1 MIRSIMTRG
10 ILVALAACALGAMA
24 PASAE
29 PFKLRVS
36 YDTIPTHLAPII
48 FKMPDQTKYFGKD
61 YTIDFIRF
69 KGSSLVLQALAADQV
84 DVGVLAFSTFAT
96 GIVNANLPIKGI
108 ADVAQDGPSFS
119 TIYAVTADSPIKS
132 VKDLKG
138 QTIAVNAFG
147 GAVDMAARA
156 VLRNNGLTPDK
167 EVRIIE
173 ASFGAMEAMT
183 KANKIQVGAFLAPFW
198 AKVLKDGGGFRPLFR
213 QKDGMGTTQFLLFC
227 AKEDFIKQHRGILV
241 KFLADYVHGIGVV
254 HDPKNRERVLKI
266 MADLTQRPE
275 AAFAQWA
282 LLPGKDFYHDPHG
295 LVNEKALQSN
305 IDSLAE
311 LKMIPKKFDVSKH
324 VDNSLV
330 QDAMKGM

>member
-1 MIRSIMTRG
+1 MLRSKTTRG
-10 ILVALAACALGAMA
+10 LFIAALALAAMT
-24 PASAE
+24 PASAD

-48 FKMPDQTKYFGKD
+48 FKMPDQLKYFNKD

-69 KGSSLVLQALAADQV
+69 KGSSLVLQALAADQC

-96 GIVNANLPIKGI
+96 GILNANQPIKAI

-119 TIYAVTADSPIKS
+119 TVYAVAPNSPIKS

-156 VLRNNGLTPDK
+156 VLKKNGLSPDGD
-167 EVRIIE
+167 VRIIE
-173 ASFGAMEAMT
+173 AGFGAMEAMT
-183 KANKIQVGAFLAPFW
+183 KENKVQVGAFLAPFW
-198 AKVLKDGGGFRPLFR
+198 WKAQKAGFHQLFQ
-213 QKDGMGTTQFLLFC
+213 QKDGMGTTQFLFFA
-227 AKEDFIKQHRGILV
+227 AKDDFIKAHRDVLV
-241 KFLADYVHGIGVV
+241 KFLADYVHGIHLVN
-254 HDPKNRERVLKI
+254 DPANRPRVLKI
-266 MADLTQRPE
+266 MAELTTRPE
-275 AAFAQWA
+275 AEFADWA
-282 LLPGKDFYHDPHG
+282 LLPGKDIYHDPDG

-305 IDSLAE
+305 IDALAE
-311 LKMIPKKFDVSKH
+311 LKMIPKSFDVRPH

-330 QDAMKGM
+330 KDASKGM

>member
-1 MIRSIMTRG
+1 MYRSTVTRG
-10 ILVALAACALGAMA
+10 LLAGFAVLALGAMA

-29 PFKLRVS
+29 PFKIRVS

-96 GIVNANLPIKGI
+96 GILNAKLPIKGI

-119 TIYAVTADSPIKS
+119 TIYAVKADSPVKS

-138 QTIAVNAFG
+138 KTIGVNAFG
-147 GAVDMAARA
+147 GAVDMAARG
-156 VLRNNGLTPDK
+156 VLIKNGLTPDK
-167 EVRIIE
+167 DVRMIE

-183 KANKIQVGAFLAPFW
+183 KADKIQVGAFLAPFW
-198 AKVLKDGGGFRPLFR
+198 AKALKDGGGFRPLFQ
-213 QKDGMGTTQFLLFC
+213 QKDGMGTTQFLFFC
-227 AKEDFIKQHRGILV
+227 AKESFIKAHRTELV
-241 KFLADYVHGIGVV
+241 KFLSDYVHGIGVV
-254 HDPKNRERVLKI
+254 HDPKNRDRVVKI
-266 MADLTQRPE
+266 MSELTGRPA
-275 AAFAQWA
+275 AAFADWA

-305 IDSLAE
+305 IDTLAK
-311 LKMIPKKFDVSKH
+311 LKMMPKAFDVSKH
-324 VDNSLV
+324 IDNSLV
-330 QDAMKGM
+330 QDASKGM

>member
-1 MIRSIMTRG
+1 MIQATIKRG
-10 ILVALAACALGAMA
+10 LFAAIAALALASTS

-96 GIVNANLPIKGI
+96 GILNAKLPIKGI

-119 TIYAVTADSPIKS
+119 TVYGVAASSPIKS

-138 QTIAVNAFG
+138 QTIAVNAIG
-147 GAVDMAARA
+147 GAIDMAART
-156 VLRNNGLTPDK
+156 VLRKNGLTPDRD
-167 EVRIIE
+167 VRIIE
-173 ASFGAMEAMT
+173 AGFGAMEAMT
-183 KANKIQVGAFLAPFW
+183 KENKIQVGAFLAPFW
-198 AKVLKDGGGFRPLFR
+198 WKAQKDGGFRPLFQ
-213 QKDGMGTTQFLLFC
+213 QKDGMGTTQFLFFC
-227 AKEDFIKQHRGILV
+227 AKDTFIKEHRDVLV

-254 HDPKNRERVLKI
+254 NDPKNRERVLKI
-266 MADLTQRPE
+266 MAELTGRP
-275 AAFAQWA
+275 ASAFAEWT
-282 LLPGKDFYHDPHG
+282 LLPGKDIYHDPHG

-311 LKMIPKKFDVSKH
+311 LKMIPKSFDVRTH
-324 VDNSLV
+324 IDNSLV
-330 QDAMKGM
+330 KDASKAM